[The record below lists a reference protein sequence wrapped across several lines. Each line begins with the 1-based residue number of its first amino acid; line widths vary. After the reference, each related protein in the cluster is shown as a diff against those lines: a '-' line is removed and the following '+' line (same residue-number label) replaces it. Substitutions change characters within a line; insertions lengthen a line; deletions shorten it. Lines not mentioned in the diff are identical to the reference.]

1 MNKKHIIRFKEL
13 EEQLKQV
20 GDTKYTKH
28 IPSYGSRELVDE
40 SAFQEWRVKAKN
52 LLVKCCGKDSEHYN
66 EFIEGEKTQRMGE
79 TNLNKYLR
87 LKAIFNAAKEDF
99 EGGYL
104 SSVRS
109 LVQAEVFESELGQ
122 AEELLKNGY
131 LVAAAVIAGIVL
143 ETGMRELCDRE
154 DISRGKLDTMN
165 IELAREGVYN
175 LLQQKRITALADI
188 RNSAAHG
195 KPDAFTK
202 EDVTQMIRDVE
213 LFLLAP
219 FITINR
225 HDCLHL
231 SP

>member
-1 MNKKHIIRFKEL
+1 MNKKHIVRFKEL

-20 GDTKYTKH
+20 GATKYIKH

-40 SAFQEWRVKAKN
+40 NTFQEWRVKAKN

-66 EFIEGEKTQRMGE
+66 EFIGGEKLRGGE
-79 TNLNKYLR
+79 TNLNKYHR

-109 LVQAEVFESELGQ
+109 LVQAEVFESELDQ
-122 AEELLKNGY
+122 AEELLKKGY
-131 LVAAAVIAGIVL
+131 LVAAAVIAGVVL

-154 DISRGKLDTMN
+154 GIPHGMLNTMN
-165 IELAREGVYN
+165 VELAKKGVYN
-175 LLQQKRITALADI
+175 SLQQKRITALTDI

-195 KPDAFTK
+195 KPDAFAE
-202 EDVTQMIRDVE
+202 EDVTQMIRDIE
-213 LFLLAP
+213 LFLS
-219 FITINR
+219 IHI
-225 HDCLHL
+225 
-231 SP
+231 SE